1 MSLNRRPS
9 AALVVACVA
18 LAVALGGTGYA
29 AVVLPANSVGTAQLR
44 NGAVVAAKV
53 KPHSLL
59 GSAFKPGQIP
69 AGPPGAQGLAG
80 AAGPAGPKGDSA
92 TKLFATVKP
101 GDSANGL
108 VFGSS
113 SGTTGSPGHLTAQ
126 GVGIYTVTFNQDV
139 SHCAVLAIPGGNNVT
154 QGEVSTKTSGST
166 VTVQT
171 FDSQGDPDDLN
182 DFTVAV
188 FC

>member
-29 AVVLPANSVGTAQLR
+29 AVILPANSVGTAQLR

-92 TKLFATVKP
+92 TKLFASVKP
-101 GDSANGL
+101 GNSANGL

-113 SGTTGSPGHLTAQ
+113 SGTTGNPGQLRRRA
-126 GVGIYTVTFNQDV
+126 
-139 SHCAVLAIPGGNNVT
+139 SA
-154 QGEVSTKTSGST
+154 STPSRST
-166 VTVQT
+166 RT
-171 FDSQGDPDDLN
+171 
-182 DFTVAV
+182 
-188 FC
+188 